1 MGWVLLVFPF
11 KQRSTCMTNNSCSW
25 ENVPGVPIYYDD
37 VTRVAWQQYI
47 ERLRGL
53 LFSSLRYYTFPM
65 KRTDQNP
72 ADQVSQLRGLCR
84 GVMRVHSQFNDL
96 HLKVYF
102 TNITSVNH
110 ISSNDSRNHLQ
121 YFKSQAHVCRNVY

>member
-1 MGWVLLVFPF
+1 MQNTMYKNGRLLLYTVSFRF
-11 KQRSTCMTNNSCSW
+11 NQRNQNAHKCIINNSCSS
-25 ENVPGVPIYYDD
+25 ENIPGVPIYYDD

-96 HLKVYF
+96 HLKF
-102 TNITSVNH
+102 ALPI
-110 ISSNDSRNHLQ
+110 LL
-121 YFKSQAHVCRNVY
+121 